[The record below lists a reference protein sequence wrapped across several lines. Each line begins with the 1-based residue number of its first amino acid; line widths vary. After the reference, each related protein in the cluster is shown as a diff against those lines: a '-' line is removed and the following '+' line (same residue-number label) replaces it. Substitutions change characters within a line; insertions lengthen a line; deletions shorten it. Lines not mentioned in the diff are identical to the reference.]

1 MKELTC
7 IVCPRGCRL
16 KVDGNME
23 VTGNACPR
31 GKIYAVNEL
40 TNPTRT
46 ITSSIRVTN
55 RPYTLVSVKTDK
67 PIPKGKMFEVMQE
80 IDKLTVEAPTV
91 IGQVVKENIL
101 GLDSNIIITKCIDQ
115 VYIVYLELTFLFD
128 FYFNNM

>member
-16 KVDGNME
+16 KVDDNME

-46 ITSSIRVTN
+46 ITSSIRVSN

-67 PIPKGKMFEVMQE
+67 PIPKGKMFDVMKE
-80 IDKLTVEAPTV
+80 IDKLSVAAPTKV
-91 IGQVVKENIL
+91 GQVVKEGIL
-101 GLDSNIIITKCIDQ
+101 GLDANIIITKNID
-115 VYIVYLELTFLFD
+115 
-128 FYFNNM
+128 

>member
-16 KVDGNME
+16 KVDDEMN

-31 GKIYAVNEL
+31 GKIYAINEL

-55 RPYTLVSVKTDK
+55 RPYTLVSVKTSN

-80 IDKLTVEAPTV
+80 IDKLSIEAPIK
-91 IGQVVKENIL
+91 IGQIVKKNIL
-101 GLDSNIIITKCIDQ
+101 GLDSDIIITK
-115 VYIVYLELTFLFD
+115 VVE
-128 FYFNNM
+128 

>member
-16 KVDGNME
+16 KVDDNME

-31 GKIYAVNEL
+31 GKIYAINEL

-46 ITSSIRVTN
+46 ITSSIRVSN

-67 PIPKGKMFEVMQE
+67 PIPKDKMFEVMEE
-80 IDKLTVEAPTV
+80 IDKLSIEAPTQS
-91 IGQVVKENIL
+91 GQIVKANIL
-101 GLDSNIIITKCIDQ
+101 GLDSNIIITKNIEQ
-115 VYIVYLELTFLFD
+115 SFKL
-128 FYFNNM
+128 NNLKI

>member
-16 KVDGNME
+16 KVDDNME

-31 GKIYAVNEL
+31 GKIYAINEL

-46 ITSSIRVTN
+46 ITSSIRVSN

-67 PIPKGKMFEVMQE
+67 PVPKDKMFDVMKE
-80 IDKLTVEAPTV
+80 IDAACVKAPIH
-91 IGQVVKENIL
+91 IGDVVVKNVAGTGVDVVATRE
-101 GLDSNIIITKCIDQ
+101 
-115 VYIVYLELTFLFD
+115 VAAV
-128 FYFNNM
+128 

>member
-16 KVDGNME
+16 KVDDNME

-31 GKIYAVNEL
+31 GKIYAINEL
-40 TNPTRT
+40 THPTRT

-67 PIPKGKMFEVMQE
+67 PIPKDKMFDVMKE
-80 IDKLTVEAPTV
+80 IDKLTVEAPTI
-91 IGQVVKENIL
+91 IGQVVKANIL
-101 GLDSNIIITKCIDQ
+101 GLDSNIIITKNID
-115 VYIVYLELTFLFD
+115 
-128 FYFNNM
+128 

>member
-16 KVDGNME
+16 KVDDNME

-31 GKIYAVNEL
+31 GKIYAINEL

-46 ITSSIRVTN
+46 ITSSIRVSN

-67 PIPKGKMFEVMQE
+67 PVPKDKMFDVMKE
-80 IDKLTVEAPTV
+80 IDKLSIDAPTR
-91 IGQVVKENIL
+91 IGQVVLANVL
-101 GLDSNIIITKCIDQ
+101 GTDSNIVITKDID
-115 VYIVYLELTFLFD
+115 
-128 FYFNNM
+128 

>member
-16 KVDGNME
+16 KVDDNME

-31 GKIYAVNEL
+31 GKVYAINEL
-40 TNPTRT
+40 THPTRT

-80 IDKLTVEAPTV
+80 IDKLSVTAPTY

-101 GLDSNIIITKCIDQ
+101 GLDSNIIITKRID
-115 VYIVYLELTFLFD
+115 
-128 FYFNNM
+128 

>member
-16 KVDGNME
+16 KVDDDMN
-23 VTGNACPR
+23 VYGNACPR
-31 GKIYAVNEL
+31 GEKYAIQEL

-46 ITSSIRVTN
+46 VTSSIRVTN

-67 PIPKGKMFEVMQE
+67 PIPKDKMFEVMKE
-80 IDKLTVEAPTV
+80 IDKLSIAAPTR

-101 GLDSNIIITKCIDQ
+101 GLDSNIVITKNID
-115 VYIVYLELTFLFD
+115 
-128 FYFNNM
+128 

>member
-16 KVDGNME
+16 KVDDNME

-31 GKIYAVNEL
+31 GKMYAINEL

-46 ITSSIRVTN
+46 ITSSIRVSN

-67 PIPKGKMFEVMQE
+67 PVPKDKMFDVMKE
-80 IDKLTVEAPTV
+80 IDKLSIEAPTR
-91 IGQVVKENIL
+91 IGQIVLPNVLGTDANIV
-101 GLDSNIIITKCIDQ
+101 ITKDID
-115 VYIVYLELTFLFD
+115 
-128 FYFNNM
+128 

>member
-16 KVDGNME
+16 KVDDNME

-31 GKIYAVNEL
+31 GKIYAINEL

-67 PIPKGKMFEVMQE
+67 PVPKGKMFAVMEE
-80 IDKLTVEAPTV
+80 INKLSVEAPTV
-91 IGQVVKENIL
+91 IGRVVKEHIL
-101 GLDSNIIITKCIDQ
+101 GLDSNIIITKKID
-115 VYIVYLELTFLFD
+115 
-128 FYFNNM
+128 

>member
-16 KVDGNME
+16 KVDDNMN
-23 VTGNACPR
+23 VTGNSCPR
-31 GKIYAVNEL
+31 GEKYAINEL

-55 RPYTLVSVKTDK
+55 REHTLVSVKTDK
-67 PIPKGKMFEVMQE
+67 PIPKVQMFEVMKE
-80 IDKLTVEAPTV
+80 IDKLSVEAPTH

-101 GLDSNIIITKCIDQ
+101 GLDSNIVITKNI
-115 VYIVYLELTFLFD
+115 E
-128 FYFNNM
+128 

>member
-16 KVDGNME
+16 KVDDNME

-31 GKIYAVNEL
+31 GKIYAINEL
-40 TNPTRT
+40 THPTRT

-67 PIPKGKMFEVMQE
+67 PIPKDKMFDVMKE
-80 IDKLTVEAPTV
+80 IDKLTVEAPTL
-91 IGQVVKENIL
+91 IGQVVKANIL
-101 GLDSNIIITKCIDQ
+101 GLDSNIIITKNID
-115 VYIVYLELTFLFD
+115 
-128 FYFNNM
+128 

>member
-16 KVDGNME
+16 KVDDNME

-31 GKIYAVNEL
+31 GKIYAINEL
-40 TNPTRT
+40 THPTRT

-67 PIPKGKMFEVMQE
+67 PIPKDKMFDVMRE
-80 IDKLTVEAPTV
+80 IDKLTVEAPTL
-91 IGQVVKENIL
+91 IGQVVKANIL
-101 GLDSNIIITKCIDQ
+101 GLDSNIIITKNID
-115 VYIVYLELTFLFD
+115 
-128 FYFNNM
+128 

>member
-16 KVDGNME
+16 KVDDNME

-31 GKIYAVNEL
+31 GKIYAINEL

-55 RPYTLVSVKTDK
+55 RPWVLVSVKTDK
-67 PIPKGKMFEVMQE
+67 PVPKDKMFEVMEE
-80 IDKLTVEAPTV
+80 INKLTVAAPTR
-91 IGQVVKENIL
+91 IGQIVKENIL
-101 GLDSNIIITKCIDQ
+101 GLDSNIIITKDI
-115 VYIVYLELTFLFD
+115 E
-128 FYFNNM
+128 

>member
-16 KVDGNME
+16 KVDDNME

-101 GLDSNIIITKCIDQ
+101 GLDSNIIITICIDQ

>member
-16 KVDGNME
+16 KVDDNME

-31 GKIYAVNEL
+31 GKAYAINEL
-40 TNPTRT
+40 THPTRT

-67 PIPKGKMFEVMQE
+67 PVPKEKIFDVMKE
-80 IDKLTVEAPTV
+80 IDTIQVAAPTH

-101 GLDSNIIITKCIDQ
+101 GLDVNIVITKNID
-115 VYIVYLELTFLFD
+115 
-128 FYFNNM
+128 